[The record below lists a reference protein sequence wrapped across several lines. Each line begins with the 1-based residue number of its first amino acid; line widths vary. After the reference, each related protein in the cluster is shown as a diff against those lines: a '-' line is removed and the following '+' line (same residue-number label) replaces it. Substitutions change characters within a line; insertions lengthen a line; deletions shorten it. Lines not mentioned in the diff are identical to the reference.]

1 MRTPSSLPEL
11 LYIHLIHSKVQLYL
25 RYELLALAAHT
36 MFEGSEGSLSCLLRI
51 YLRRG
56 VGSIID
62 RLLMLNVQCS

>member
-36 MFEGSEGSLSCLLRI
+36 MFEGSLSCLLRI